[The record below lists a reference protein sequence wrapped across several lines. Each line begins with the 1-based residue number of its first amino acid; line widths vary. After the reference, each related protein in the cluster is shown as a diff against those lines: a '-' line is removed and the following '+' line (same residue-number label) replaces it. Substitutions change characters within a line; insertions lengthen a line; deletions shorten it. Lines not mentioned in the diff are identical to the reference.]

1 MSSEAALHDAR
12 ELALTILERVEQP
25 GPEDVER
32 AITGALAASE
42 AIDPTARV
50 EVRTLRREI
59 EELITVFV
67 PGEAVLSDNRDH
79 VPWLGERRASIEW
92 KFWDRYKR
100 LLRSQKLPPQAVRR
114 LEEITDD
121 VLGRLESPTR
131 DGTWDRRGMVVG
143 QVQSGKTANYVGLIC
158 KAADAGYRIIVVLA
172 GMHESL
178 RSQTQRRIDEGF
190 LGFDSRTTLAFND
203 SERNSRIGAGALV
216 ANSKLLPV
224 FSYTSSLQKGDF
236 NRNRASSVAAQV
248 GSDPVVLVVKKNKTI
263 LENLIAWTKTGALR
277 DPNTGKQIVMDQPL
291 LVIDDE
297 ADNASVNTKD
307 IERELD
313 ESGDL
318 LHESDPATINRLIR
332 TLLSTFEK
340 SAYIG
345 YTATPFANIFI
356 WEERPH
362 SIYGE
367 DLFPRSFIVRL
378 PPPSNY
384 IGPAQVFGVPSA
396 GSMDE
401 EPRKPLPII
410 RYIDDY
416 EGFIPDKHRKDLD
429 VGPLPASLR
438 EAMLAF
444 VLSCAARRARGQRS
458 AHNSMLIH
466 VTRFIDVQAQIVDR
480 IGEEL
485 DGMRTRLRMGEGSSA
500 NTLIDRLR
508 TLWETDFEPTSAA
521 FDAPLASRSVS
532 WAEVEEEL
540 LEAVSRIEVR
550 GINGSSADA
559 LEYAE
564 HPDGLSVIA
573 IGGDKLSRG
582 LTLEGLTVSY
592 YLRAS
597 RMYDTLM
604 QMGRWFGYRPG
615 YLDLCRLYTTA
626 ELEDWYRDITYAN
639 EELLEEFDAMAA
651 AGGTPRDYGLRVKKH
666 PAGLLITARAKMRHG
681 QELELDY
688 SGSGISTTSF
698 SLNSDDHRANLELVD
713 QLICDQVAEGR
724 LDDERGPRQ
733 AHMLRGVHGSDV
745 AQFLESFRT
754 SQRARRANGSMLSR
768 YISTACAHGEL
779 TDWTVAV
786 ITNHRKEGESAIGG
800 LPIGLISR
808 APDMDANSTDSNR
821 MPAVTDTYSVGQL
834 LSPPDEWI
842 DLSPTEFEA
851 ATEITRLRF
860 DQRLI
865 RTKRNTPPEIDGIST
880 RRARPP
886 QRGLL
891 LLYPLDPK
899 TPREWGLRIDFEQA
913 IFGFFA
919 SFPVS
924 PTSRPVKYQVN
935 NVFWQ
940 LDLGFDA

>member
-1 MSSEAALHDAR
+1 MSSESALHDAR
-12 ELALTILERVEQP
+12 ELALTILERVEEP
-25 GPEDVER
+25 GSNDVER
-32 AITGALAASE
+32 AITGALAAVQ
-42 AIDPTARV
+42 AIDPTV
-50 EVRTLRREI
+50 EVDVNALRREI
-59 EELITVFV
+59 EELITIFV
-67 PGEAVLSDNRDH
+67 AEEAVLSDNQDH
-79 VPWLGERRASIEW
+79 VPWLAERRASIEW

-100 LLRSQKLPPQAVRR
+100 LLRSQKLPPQGVRR
-114 LEEITDD
+114 LNEITDD
-121 VLGRLESPTR
+121 VLGRLESPGR
-131 DGTWDRRGMVVG
+131 EGAWDRRGMVVG

-158 KAADAGYRIIVVLA
+158 KAADAGYRVIVVLA
-172 GMHESL
+172 GMHDSL
-178 RSQTQRRIDEGF
+178 RSQTQRRVDEGF
-190 LGFDSRTTLAFND
+190 LGFDSRTTLVFND
-203 SERNSRIGAGALV
+203 SERNSRIGAGRLV
-216 ANSKLLPV
+216 GNAKLLPV
-224 FSYTSSLQKGDF
+224 FSYTSSLPKGDF
-236 NRNRASSVAAQV
+236 KRTLASSVAAQV

-277 DPNTGKQIVMDQPL
+277 DPSTRRQIVMDQPL

-313 ESGDL
+313 ESGEL
-318 LHESDPATINRLIR
+318 LRESDPATINSLIR

-340 SAYIG
+340 SAYVG

-356 WEERPH
+356 WEEAVH

-384 IGPAQVFGVPSA
+384 IGPAQVFGVPPA
-396 GSMDE
+396 GSRDD
-401 EPRKPLPII
+401 EPRATLPII
-410 RYIDDY
+410 RHLDDY
-416 EGFIPDKHRKDLD
+416 ENFIPEKHRKDLV
-429 VGPLPASLR
+429 VGPTPGSLK
-438 EAMLAF
+438 EAILAF
-444 VLSCAARRARGQRS
+444 LLACAVRRARGQTS

-485 DGMRTRLRMGEGSSA
+485 EGMRNRLRMGEGSSA
-500 NTLIDRLR
+500 NTLVDRLR
-508 TLWETDFEPTSAA
+508 TLWVNDFEPTSAA
-521 FDAPLASRSVS
+521 FKDPPAGKPVS
-532 WAEVEEEL
+532 WSQVKAQL
-540 LEAVSRIEVR
+540 LEAVSRIEVHK
-550 GINGSSADA
+550 INGSSADA

-564 HPDGLSVIA
+564 HPEGLNVIA

-582 LTLEGLTVSY
+582 LTLEGLTISY

-626 ELEDWYRDITYAN
+626 ELEEWYRDITYAN

-666 PAGLLITARAKMRHG
+666 PAGLLITARAKMRNG

-688 SGSGISTTSF
+688 SGSGIPTTSF
-698 SLNSDDHRANLELVD
+698 SLNPGDHQSNLELVD
-713 QLICDQVAEGR
+713 RFIRDQIADGH
-724 LDDERGPRQ
+724 LDKVRGPRE
-733 AHMLRGVHGSDV
+733 AHMFRNVPGTDV
-745 AQFLESFRT
+745 ADFLEAFRT
-754 SQRARRANGSMLSR
+754 SPRARRANGSLLAR
-768 YISTACAHGEL
+768 YITTACTNGEL
-779 TDWTVAV
+779 SDWSIAL
-786 ITNHRKEGESAIGG
+786 ITSHRMEGEHEVGG
-800 LPIGLISR
+800 LPVGLISR
-808 APDMDANSTDSNR
+808 APDMDGKDT
-821 MPAVTDTYSVGQL
+821 PVVTDAYSVGQL

-842 DLSPTEFEA
+842 DLSQAEFA
-851 ATEITRLRF
+851 KAVEITRTRF
-860 DQRLI
+860 EQGLI
-865 RTKRNTPPEIDGIST
+865 RTKRKTAPEIDGIST

-899 TPREWGLRIDFEQA
+899 TPRKWLPLEFDWP

-924 PTSRPVKYQVN
+924 PTSRPIKYEVN

-940 LDLGFDA
+940 LDLGLEA